1 MKLHFATRQAARSFN
16 AARNSKGYA
25 GTVGDIVKDNSKA
38 LLPSAVLG
46 KRYYV
51 SLNSK

>member
-1 MKLHFATRQAARSFN
+1 MKLHFATRKAARSFN
-16 AARNSKGYA
+16 ATRNSKGYA

-38 LLPSAVLG
+38 LSPSVMHG